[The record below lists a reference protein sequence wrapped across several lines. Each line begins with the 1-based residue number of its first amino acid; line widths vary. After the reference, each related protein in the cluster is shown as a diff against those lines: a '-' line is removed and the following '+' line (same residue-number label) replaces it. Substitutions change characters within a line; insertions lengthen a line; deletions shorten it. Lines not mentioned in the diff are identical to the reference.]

1 MINIA
6 FEIIM
11 IKLALMEMSNLLK
24 RCLLLTSF
32 PTVPVSNGVWST
44 WAMYARFYT
53 ISSLLFRLFSSSI
66 LLIDGKTPAYN
77 SGHGEWQC
85 EWKADRKW
93 SRFPMTPAFPTMP
106 DTSWAAVQRL
116 DISAQEMALNTHCSH
131 CLLDNDSRRHCSR
144 DWKEITQLSA
154 CLTSMR
160 I

>member
-1 MINIA
+1 MTNTA
-6 FEIIM
+6 FEIIV
-11 IKLALMEMSNLLK
+11 IKLHQQKCLTCWSAAFSWRLSLL
-24 RCLLLTSF
+24 CL
-32 PTVPVSNGVWST
+32 SNGVWST
-44 WAMYARFYT
+44 QAMYVRFYT
-53 ISSLLFRLFSSSI
+53 ISSLLLRLLSSSI

-116 DISAQEMALNTHCSH
+116 HISAQEMALNTHCSH
-131 CLLDNDSRRHCSR
+131 CLLDNDSRRHRSR
-144 DWKEITQLSA
+144 DWKEITQSSA
-154 CLTSMR
+154 CLVSMR